1 MDDAGAYPVLVK
13 LSDEGQTIAPTDV
26 DIRGRRLRDR
36 NDVDLGRIQ
45 NLLVDTVHHKV
56 RMLRVEHGG
65 ILGFGAS
72 ASFVPVEAIT
82 AVTDDVVYID
92 QTRERVANAPRYDP
106 DVVEAH
112 DPLTFSTVYGYY
124 GYVPSGGPVE

>member
-1 MDDAGAYPVLVK
+1 MDEAGAHPVLAK
-13 LSDEGQTIAPTDV
+13 LSDEGQTVTPTDI
-26 DIRGRRLRDR
+26 DIRGRRVHDR

-65 ILGFGAS
+65 ILGFGAT

-82 AVTDDVVYID
+82 VITDDVVYID
-92 QTRERVANAPRYDP
+92 QTRERS
-106 DVVEAH
+106 
-112 DPLTFSTVYGYY
+112 FS
-124 GYVPSGGPVE
+124 

>member
-1 MDDAGAYPVLVK
+1 MNEAGAHPVLVK
-13 LSDEGQTIAPTDV
+13 LSDEGQTVAPTDV
-26 DIRGRRLRDR
+26 DIRGRRVHDR

-106 DVVEAH
+106 DVVEA
-112 DPLTFSTVYGYY
+112 PLTFPTLYGYY
-124 GYVPSGGPVE
+124 GYVPFGGPGE